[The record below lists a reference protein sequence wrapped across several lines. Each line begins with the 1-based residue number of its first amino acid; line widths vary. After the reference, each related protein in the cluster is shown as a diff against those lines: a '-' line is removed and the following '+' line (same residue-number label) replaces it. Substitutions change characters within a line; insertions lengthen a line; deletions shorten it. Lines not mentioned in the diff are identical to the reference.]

1 MFLFR
6 TPISFDIG
14 DAAKMTGSVFL
25 VSHVRD
31 VRDVRDVL
39 DVGDERSGLADRAVH
54 WHPFSIGRSRLHMA
68 EVQRR
73 RPGEG
78 QEKARFFR
86 CKDAQ
91 TRQNEANNVQDLAQS
106 LTALQDKAAQDV
118 VYFLDFLFKMSF
130 RLEREGI

>member
-1 MFLFR
+1 L
-6 TPISFDIG
+6 
-14 DAAKMTGSVFL
+14 ASVFYREIAL
-25 VSHVRD
+25 TH
-31 VRDVRDVL
+31 
-39 DVGDERSGLADRAVH
+39 
-54 WHPFSIGRSRLHMA
+54 GRGSKEKARRRPGEGQEKA
-68 EVQRR
+68 RR

-118 VYFLDFLFKMSF
+118 VYFLDFLFKISF